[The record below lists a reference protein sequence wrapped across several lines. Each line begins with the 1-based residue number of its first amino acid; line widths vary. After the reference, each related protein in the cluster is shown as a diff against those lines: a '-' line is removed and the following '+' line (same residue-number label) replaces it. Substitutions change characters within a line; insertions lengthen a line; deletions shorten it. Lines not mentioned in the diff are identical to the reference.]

1 MDELGILDVGVGDD
15 EPEEQLPEGV
25 ILVHPLP
32 PEWAYPTSSTSRET
46 GRSSG
51 TTTTK
56 QPSAR
61 VQPSQRTQMHG
72 RRSSQQAGKPLE
84 DFVKESIVDPN
95 AYIQPGFPKSVMP
108 SFSTLPA
115 DQLDALVMYLVK
127 SSKGG

>member
-1 MDELGILDVGVGDD
+1 VGVSD
-15 EPEEQLPEGV
+15 QLYV
-25 ILVHPLP
+25 
-32 PEWAYPTSSTSRET
+32 SRDGTIIRDYDNQAAERARPAIT
-46 GRSSG
+46 TDADAWQKVFAAGR
-51 TTTTK
+51 
-56 QPSAR
+56 
-61 VQPSQRTQMHG
+61 
-72 RRSSQQAGKPLE
+72 QAVE